1 VNPLRRVIGAPGLWI
16 GLFAAQLLLASA
28 AALPI
33 TMMVAA
39 TMDPFASSLDR
50 SLLLAPIAEL
60 LIDNPSLWVAIAAAL
75 ATSALLSGL
84 LWIFLGAGI
93 IHRLHRPASASE
105 TIAAAVRHLPAM
117 AALSA
122 YHGLLRGL
130 LVLFAAANNELIRGV
145 VLVLGWTLCTAA
157 IDLARSEVVLTGAKG
172 YHPKTVLRAIGR
184 VFSRPKLWIA
194 SGLLTLTGL
203 AISVAILS
211 IAAHSFGD
219 AGGAIYG
226 ARALA
231 GLGVGV
237 ALWRVALAVR
247 AAEELSVSSAK
258 R

>member
-1 VNPLRRVIGAPGLWI
+1 MKSLRRVLGAPGLWI
-16 GLFAAQLLLASA
+16 GLVAAQLLLASA
-28 AALPI
+28 AALPV

-39 TMDPFASSLDR
+39 AMEPFSIDASQ
-50 SLLLAPIAEL
+50 LLLAPIAEL
-60 LIDNPSLWVAIAAAL
+60 MIDNPSLRIAIAAAL
-75 ATSALLSGL
+75 ATSAILSGL
-84 LWIFLGAGI
+84 LWILLGAGI

-105 TIAAAVRHLPAM
+105 TIAAAVRHLPGM

-130 LVLFAAANNELIRGV
+130 LVLFAAANNELIRGL
-145 VLVLGWTLCTAA
+145 VLILGWTLCTAA

-184 VFSRPKLWIA
+184 VLSKPKVWVG

-203 AISVAILS
+203 AISVAILA

-219 AGGAIYG
+219 ASGAIYG

-231 GLGVGV
+231 ALGVGV
-237 ALWRVALAVR
+237 ALWRVAIAVR
-247 AAEELSVSSAK
+247 AAEELSETSAK
-258 R
+258 G